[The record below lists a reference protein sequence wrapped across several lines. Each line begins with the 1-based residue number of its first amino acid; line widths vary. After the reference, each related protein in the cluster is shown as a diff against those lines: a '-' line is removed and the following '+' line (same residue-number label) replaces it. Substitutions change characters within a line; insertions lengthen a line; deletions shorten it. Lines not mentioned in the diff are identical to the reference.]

1 MPSGPPPPPPPIPPY
16 LSPWVRPLKWQNGS
30 DATLNEA
37 HAFVVLGEGEHITE
51 TFTSIKLRSFLA
63 KIHLANKSDPLRF
76 PFVAWVLFKYN
87 LSPED
92 LFVIHTDHQ
101 HAVVKETHAAMTAYQ
116 QLLASE
122 SARLSQIDMLRIDAE
137 AGGLDGGRAMVKLK
151 LLENTEKEERVVM
164 EVKLKVAQR
173 AAAKYLKENNPFEQ
187 EKAAAQA
194 RADGIVADAAAKR
207 SASKSKIAALHAKM
221 GLDQ

>member
-1 MPSGPPPPPPPIPPY
+1 MSMASAA
-16 LSPWVRPLKWQNGS
+16 L
-30 DATLNEA
+30 
-37 HAFVVLGEGEHITE
+37 AFGGGGTTEEEVANIKTE
-51 TFTSIKLRSFLA
+51 TAPSQSQSTSLPSKKGDDKNMASSKSSIRYWRILASTAEVWRS
-63 KIHLANKSDPLRF
+63 
-76 PFVAWVLFKYN
+76 
-87 LSPED
+87 
-92 LFVIHTDHQ
+92 
-101 HAVVKETHAAMTAYQ
+101 YQ